1 MLGQH
6 AGLSTTRQ
14 VKENAPMRAGRDCP
28 LDYRLAADAFSG
40 EALFACETLYVV
52 GGLYGNRQAL
62 AALQRRLAAE
72 PKARVVFN
80 GDAHWFDRDPE
91 IFQQI
96 EQGIS
101 AHLALRGNVETEL
114 GRADD
119 SGAGCGCAYPR
130 SVDNAVVERS
140 NAIQQELNSTVQGL
154 PGMAECL
161 AARPATALVSVGGR
175 RVAISHGDEQSLAG
189 WSCSREA
196 LGEPQ
201 RQQQLDQW
209 LATNRLSVLATS
221 HSCAAVA
228 LNLEHGALTNNGA
241 AGMPNFAGGRYG
253 LLSRIATTPHPAAL
267 YRCQRD
273 GLYIEALPL
282 NYDHH
287 AFLAD
292 FDRQWPAHSPAAL
305 SYRSRVLGQLSD
317 RPEHALLAGF
327 SLCQSLCTLETLTDE

>member
-1 MLGQH
+1 
-6 AGLSTTRQ
+6 
-14 VKENAPMRAGRDCP
+14 MRAGRDCP
-28 LDYRLAADAFSG
+28 LDYRLARDAFSG
-40 EALFACETLYVV
+40 EPLFDCDVLYVV

-62 AALQRRLAAE
+62 AAVQRRLVAE

-96 EQGIS
+96 EQGLA

-114 GRADD
+114 GRATD
-119 SGAGCGCAYPR
+119 SGAGCGCAYPLT
-130 SVDNAVVERS
+130 VEEAVVERS
-140 NAIQQELNSTVQGL
+140 NAIQQELNKTVQGL
-154 PGMAECL
+154 PGMAERL
-161 AARPATALVSVGGR
+161 GAGPSTALIRVGGQ

-196 LGEPQ
+196 LSEAA
-201 RQQQLDQW
+201 RQQQLDNW
-209 LATNRLSVLATS
+209 LQSADIRGLATS
-221 HSCAAVA
+221 HSCSAVA
-228 LNLEHGALTNNGA
+228 LNLTHGALINNGA

-273 GLYIEALPL
+273 GLFIEALPL
-282 NYDHH
+282 NYNHDD
-287 AFLAD
+287 FLAD

-317 RPEHALLAGF
+317 RPETALLAGF
-327 SLCQSLCTLETLTDE
+327 SLCQSLCALEALTDE

>member
-1 MLGQH
+1 
-6 AGLSTTRQ
+6 
-14 VKENAPMRAGRDCP
+14 MRAGRDCP
-28 LDYRLAADAFSG
+28 LDYRLARDAFSG
-40 EALFACETLYVV
+40 EPLFDFDTLYVV

-80 GDAHWFDRDPE
+80 GDAHWFDRDPQ

-96 EQGIS
+96 EQGLA

-119 SGAGCGCAYPR
+119 SGAGCGCAYPMT
-130 SVDNAVVERS
+130 VEEAVVARS
-140 NAIQQELNSTVQGL
+140 NTIQQELNKTVQDL
-154 PGMAECL
+154 PGMAERL
-161 AARPATALVSVGGR
+161 AARPSTALVKVGGQ

-196 LGEPQ
+196 LNEPV
-201 RQQQLDQW
+201 RQQQLDTW
-209 LATNRLSVLATS
+209 FATHNVTVLATS
-221 HSCAAVA
+221 HTCSAVA
-228 LNLEHGALTNNGA
+228 LNLEHGALINNGA
-241 AGMPNFAGGRYG
+241 AGLPNFAGGCYG

-273 GLYIEALPL
+273 GLFIEALPL
-282 NYDHH
+282 NYEHD

-292 FDRQWPAHSPAAL
+292 FDRQWPADSPAGL
-305 SYRSRVLGQLSD
+305 SYRSRVLGQLTD
-317 RPEHALLAGF
+317 RPETALLAGF
-327 SLCQSLCTLETLTDE
+327 SLCQSLCALEALTDE